1 VTRGQVKIEL
11 PADVALVL
19 FEWIERQ
26 ADDEWGR
33 LTDAHSGELGALTV
47 LAGALQ
53 SKLVE
58 PFKADYV
65 EEMDEAAR
73 QRLADRYGIE
83 PPQ

>member
-1 VTRGQVKIEL
+1 MTRGQVKIAL
-11 PADVALVL
+11 PSDVALVL

-26 ADDEWGR
+26 ADDEWAQ
-33 LTDAHSGELGALTV
+33 LSDAHSGELGALTV

-58 PFKADYV
+58 PFKAEYV
-65 EEMDEAAR
+65 EIVEAAR

-83 PPQ
+83 SPK